1 LNRGDLAP
9 KNLNDTGF
17 FEVHEY
23 TTDKGWNS
31 TKNKGKSSY
40 FFTICAGSGCVDFNG
55 VSCGLGS
62 RFMAQLRTSYFSCIR
77 GGEGL
82 CFEAVVISM
91 CRRYLPMYY
100 VRPLFFRLFDLWKEK
115 HF

>member
-1 LNRGDLAP
+1 
-9 KNLNDTGF
+9 
-17 FEVHEY
+17 
-23 TTDKGWNS
+23 
-31 TKNKGKSSY
+31 
-40 FFTICAGSGCVDFNG
+40 
-55 VSCGLGS
+55 
-62 RFMAQLRTSYFSCIR
+62 MAQLRTSYFSCIR